1 VPIIT
6 LAPRRSPCSQQGL
19 PSILSPPRVL
29 LILIIILSFILI
41 LILILILS
49 LVVVTRS
56 SSILRLVLLH
66 VAHFSHRR
74 NRHSANFVLL
84 RLADLVLPVL
94 LQEQLDERSLYI
106 RLVVRRL

>member
-29 LILIIILSFILI
+29 LILILILI
-41 LILILILS
+41 FILILILS